1 MVIRNIA
8 EKMKKV
14 RNTKRKREEKRIEYE
29 KFRREKQTL
38 IQERLH

>member
-14 RNTKRKREEKRIEYE
+14 RNTKRKREEIRIEYE